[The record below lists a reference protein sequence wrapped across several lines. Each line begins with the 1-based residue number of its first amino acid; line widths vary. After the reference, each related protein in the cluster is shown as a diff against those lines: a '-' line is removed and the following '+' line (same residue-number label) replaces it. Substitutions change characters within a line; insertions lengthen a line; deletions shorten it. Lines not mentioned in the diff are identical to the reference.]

1 LENLSIP
8 NLPVVSA
15 EVPDRQDESEHPD
28 LTIQEAEACRLV
40 TVDSYTSARA
50 AETVGVSTR
59 TIERWRHKRA
69 WKAYAQRLVD
79 TALAE
84 AGRRVKIRFA
94 REAEGLADRVAAL
107 ARGQRAKP
115 SHPYADK
122 FAAMLLDRIA
132 PKQAPGPSVSV
143 EALQDGDRQVLRVI
157 VGHPPGRPGPAW
169 ARQEGQEASE

>member
-50 AETVGVSTR
+50 AETVGVSAR
-59 TIERWRHKRA
+59 TVERWRQKRA
-69 WKAYAQRLVD
+69 WKTYAQRLVD

-84 AGRRVKIRFA
+84 AERRVKIRFA

-132 PKQAPGPSVSV
+132 PKQAPSPSVSI
-143 EALQDGDRQVLRVI
+143 EALQDADRQGIRVI
-157 VGHPPGRPGPAW
+157 IGHDPRKPRPPW
-169 ARQEGQEASE
+169 AGQEASE